1 MRTAARPLLAL
12 GTALSTALATAAAS
26 SPAGAAE
33 PRAGGPGAVP
43 RPVAVSGPSPFAACT
58 LDPGT
63 DQIALNAEV
72 EPELSVDPR
81 DDRHMVAVW
90 QQDRRSSSNS
100 RGVVAAVTRD
110 GGRTWRRDVVGGLSL
125 CSGGGQDKAGGPWVS
140 FAPNGDVYV
149 SATTRT
155 YASDESAVE
164 VARSTDGGRSWGK
177 PVKVAADTAGVYWH
191 DKPSITADPGDPR
204 RVYAIW
210 NRRTVH
216 QDQHDV
222 MLARSLDGGRSW
234 LPAKAVYRSERPDQ
248 GTLGNQIVVLP
259 NGSLV
264 NVFLEN
270 EFPIGGPPW
279 PPADLPEQVRAIRS
293 GDHGATWSRAAVISE
308 HRLNKPVL
316 PDAGTPVDASGI
328 IPDVAVDRRTG
339 ALYAVW
345 AQTGIS
351 TSDSAVA
358 LSASAD
364 GGRTWSTP
372 RRIDHAPES
381 AKGGNGQA
389 FLPQV
394 DVADNGTVAVTYYD
408 FRANTPAAGTPTT
421 FSMATCRGASCA
433 SDPARW
439 RERRIAG
446 PFDIENAVKW
456 NGPFIGGYYGLT
468 HTRNSFVTAFVMANS
483 DADDKQD
490 IYFARTPASPGVRH

>member
-12 GTALSTALATAAAS
+12 GTALSTAFATAAMTP
-26 SPAGAAE
+26 PAGAAE
-33 PRAGGPGAVP
+33 PSAAGPGSVP

-110 GGRTWRRDVVGGLSL
+110 GGRTWRRDVVTGLSL
-125 CSGGGQDKAGGPWVS
+125 CSGGKQDKAGGPWVS

-155 YASDESAVE
+155 YATDESAVE
-164 VARSTDGGRSWGK
+164 VVKSTDGGHTWGT
-177 PVKVAADTAGVYWH
+177 PVKVAHDTASVYWH
-191 DKPSITADPGDPR
+191 DKPSITADPADPR
-204 RVYAIW
+204 RVYAVW
-210 NRRTVH
+210 NRRTVAI
-216 QDQHDV
+216 DQHDV
-222 MLARSLDGGRSW
+222 MLARSLDGGRTW
-234 LPAKAVYRSERPDQ
+234 EPARAVYRSERPDQ
-248 GTLGNQIVVLP
+248 GTLGNQIVALP
-259 NGSLV
+259 DGSLV

-293 GDHGATWSRAAVISE
+293 ADHGATWSKAAVISE
-308 HRLNKPVL
+308 HKLNQPVL
-316 PDAGTPVDASGI
+316 PDTGSPVDASGI
-328 IPDVAVDRRTG
+328 IPDVAVDHRTG
-339 ALYAVW
+339 NLYAVW

-358 LSASAD
+358 LSSSTD

-372 RRIDHAPES
+372 RRVDRAPES
-381 AKGGNGQA
+381 PKGGNGQA

-394 DVADNGTVAVTYYD
+394 DVAENGTVAVTYYD
-408 FRANTPAAGTPTT
+408 FRENTSAPGTPTT
-421 FSMATCRGASCA
+421 FSMVTCRGASCA
-433 SDPARW
+433 SDPGRW
-439 RERRIAG
+439 HERRIAG
-446 PFDIENAVKW
+446 PFDIENSVKW

-468 HTRNSFVTAFVMANS
+468 HTSSSFVSAFAQANAAP
-483 DADDKQD
+483 DNKLD
-490 IYFARTPASPGVRH
+490 IYFARTPATPGVRP